1 MSFTYSVFGVTVRS
15 SEPVPGL
22 VPLQAP
28 DEDRP
33 DIELNLG
40 CSAGPSVVARSKRS
54 ESIVYTSAYTGPS
67 GTPALRIF
75 QEEKHG
81 LFHLVYF
88 DGMQFWMDRHGTKL
102 WASWPSESSAEEA
115 AAYLLGPVLGLLL
128 RFRGITCLHAS
139 AVAINGSVIAFV
151 GAEGAG
157 KSTTA
162 AAFARAGF
170 AAVSD
175 DVVALV
181 ERDGNFFVSP
191 SYPHLS
197 LWPDSVEMLY
207 GTAEALPPF
216 VSNWEKRR
224 LSIANGGARF
234 EDDALPLRAVY
245 LLDEVRGEPGPHVE
259 AVTGQTGL
267 LSLVANSFA
276 TNMLDSE
283 MRASEF
289 RTLSSLV
296 AKVPVRRL
304 FTSKGH
310 LAPADLCQAVLHDLA
325 SLTPQP

>member
-1 MSFTYSVFGVTVRS
+1 
-15 SEPVPGL
+15 
-22 VPLQAP
+22 
-28 DEDRP
+28 
-33 DIELNLG
+33 
-40 CSAGPSVVARSKRS
+40 
-54 ESIVYTSAYTGPS
+54 VYTSAYTGTS

-75 QEEKHG
+75 QQQKHG
-81 LFHLVYF
+81 LFRLVYF

-115 AAYLLGPVLGLLL
+115 ATYILGPVLGLLL

-139 AVAINGSVIAFV
+139 AVAISGSAISFV

-170 AAVSD
+170 AVVSD

-181 ERDGNFFVSP
+181 EREGSFFVSP

-207 GTAEALPPF
+207 GTADALPPF

-224 LSIANGGARF
+224 LSLANGGARF
-234 EDDALPLRAVY
+234 EDGDLPLGAIY
-245 LLDEVRGEPGPHVE
+245 LLDEVRGEPGPYVE

-276 TNMLDSE
+276 TNMLDTE
-283 MRASEF
+283 LRASEF

-296 AKVPVRRL
+296 GKVPLRRL

-310 LAPADLCQAVLHDLA
+310 VAPADLCQAVLHDLA

>member
-1 MSFTYSVFGVTVRS
+1 V
-15 SEPVPGL
+15 
-22 VPLQAP
+22 
-28 DEDRP
+28 
-33 DIELNLG
+33 
-40 CSAGPSVVARSKRS
+40 
-54 ESIVYTSAYTGPS
+54 VYTSAYTGPS

-75 QEEKHG
+75 QEQE

-115 AAYLLGPVLGLLL
+115 ATYILGPVLGLLL

-139 AVAINGSVIAFV
+139 AVAIGSSAISFV

-181 ERDGNFFVSP
+181 ERDGDFFVSP
-191 SYPHLS
+191 SYPHLC
-197 LWPDSVEMLY
+197 LWPESVEMLY
-207 GTAEALPPF
+207 GSKDALPPF

-224 LSIANGGARF
+224 LSVANGGARF
-234 EDDALPLRAVY
+234 EDGALPLRAIY
-245 LLDEVRGEPGPHVE
+245 LLDEIRGEPGPYVE

-283 MRASEF
+283 LRASEF

-296 AKVPVRRL
+296 GKVPLRRL

-325 SLTPQP
+325 SLSLQP

>member
-1 MSFTYSVFGVTVRS
+1 VNFAYSVFGLTLQS
-15 SEPVPGL
+15 SGSIPGL
-22 VPLQAP
+22 IPSQGVAKH
-28 DEDRP
+28 P
-33 DIELNLG
+33 DIELHLG
-40 CSAGPSVVARSKRS
+40 YSPGSSDESCPTSS
-54 ESIVYTSAYTGPS
+54 ESVVYTSAYTGPS

-75 QEEKHG
+75 QEQE

-102 WASWPSESSAEEA
+102 WASWPTESSAEEA
-115 AAYLLGPVLGLLL
+115 ATYILGPVLGLLL

-139 AVAINGSVIAFV
+139 AVAIGSSAISFV

-181 ERDGNFFVSP
+181 ERDGDFFVSP
-191 SYPHLS
+191 SYPHLC
-197 LWPDSVEMLY
+197 LWPESVEMLY
-207 GTAEALPPF
+207 GSKDALPPF

-224 LSIANGGARF
+224 LSVANGGARF
-234 EDDALPLRAVY
+234 EDGALPLRAIY
-245 LLDEVRGEPGPHVE
+245 LLDEIRGEPGPYVQ

-283 MRASEF
+283 LRASEF

-296 AKVPVRRL
+296 GKVPLRRL

-325 SLTPQP
+325 SLSLQP

>member
-1 MSFTYSVFGVTVRS
+1 VNFAYSVFGLTLQS
-15 SEPVPGL
+15 SGSIPGL
-22 VPLQAP
+22 IPSQGVAKH
-28 DEDRP
+28 P
-33 DIELNLG
+33 DIELHLG
-40 CSAGPSVVARSKRS
+40 YSPGSSDESCPTSS
-54 ESIVYTSAYTGPS
+54 ESVVYTSAYTGPS

-75 QEEKHG
+75 QELE

-102 WASWPSESSAEEA
+102 WASWPTESSAEEA
-115 AAYLLGPVLGLLL
+115 ATYILGPVLGLLL

-139 AVAINGSVIAFV
+139 AVAVGGSAISFV

-181 ERDGNFFVSP
+181 ERDGDFFVSP
-191 SYPHLS
+191 SYPHLC
-197 LWPDSVEMLY
+197 LWPESVEMLY
-207 GTAEALPPF
+207 GTKDALPPF

-224 LSIANGGARF
+224 LSVANGGARF
-234 EDDALPLRAVY
+234 EDGALPLRAIY
-245 LLDEVRGEPGPHVE
+245 LLDEIRREPGPYVE

-283 MRASEF
+283 LRASEF

-296 AKVPVRRL
+296 GKVPLRRL
-304 FTSKGH
+304 FTSKGQ

-325 SLTPQP
+325 SLTLQP